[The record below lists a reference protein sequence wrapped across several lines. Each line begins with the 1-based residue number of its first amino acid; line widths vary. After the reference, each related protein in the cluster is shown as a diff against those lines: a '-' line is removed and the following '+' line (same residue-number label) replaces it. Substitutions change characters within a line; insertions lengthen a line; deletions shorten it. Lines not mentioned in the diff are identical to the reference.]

1 MMTDWMIIPG
11 WIFFFFFS
19 SMALLTIISFA
30 IEKSWRAFGRA
41 IAIFIPVIALFAVVL
56 IMDFSAKSIAILTIL
71 IAGSAIFIALI
82 IRWKKPDS
90 IKIAGDQDRI
100 DERDALFHRFYRLK
114 PGSTEFEAY
123 YHAHPEK
130 IKIDDAIRSL
140 PQLGNPGSKTYHP
153 FVAPF
158 HVAIFEVLEQM
169 TRDLEWKPDPIE
181 SEKMNISS
189 KEITERIKG
198 FARYLGADLVGA
210 TKLNP
215 AYVYSH
221 IGRAPGNWG
230 EAIELNHT
238 HAIAIAVEMRHDMIR
253 HAPESPT
260 ITESAFSYF
269 ENARIAMILAKYIN
283 LLGYDARAHVDGN
296 YRVMC
301 IPVAADAGLGELGR
315 LGLLITPKFGP
326 RVRLSVVTTNLPLEV
341 DKPIW
346 FGVQDF
352 CSFCKKCATN
362 CPSGSIDLG
371 EKKIYAGVEKW
382 QSDQENCFRFWRKQG
397 TDCAICVKVCPY
409 SYPAAP
415 MHNIVRWMV
424 RRNHF
429 ARRLAFLGDA
439 FFYGKHPKTYGS
451 IPAWHNPDF

>member
-1 MMTDWMIIPG
+1 MENWIEIVG
-11 WIFFFFFS
+11 WIILGVVS
-19 SMALLTIISFA
+19 TLALITIMSFA
-30 IEKSWRAFGRA
+30 IEKSWRACSR
-41 IAIFIPVIALFAVVL
+41 AIFIFFPVIAGIIIFL
-56 IMDFSAKSIAILTIL
+56 ITDFSFKGIVILTIL
-71 IAGSAIFIALI
+71 VLSLLIFSAIILRGRKSDSVRIIA
-82 IRWKKPDS
+82 K
-90 IKIAGDQDRI
+90 QDRI

-114 PGSTEFEAY
+114 PGSPEFEAY

-153 FVAPF
+153 LVAPF
-158 HVAIFEVLEQM
+158 HIAIFEVLEQM
-169 TRDLEWKPDPIE
+169 TRDVEWTPGPIE

-198 FARYLGADLVGA
+198 FARYLGANLVGA

-221 IGRAPGNWG
+221 IGRAPGTWG

-341 DKPIW
+341 DKPIS

-352 CSFCKKCATN
+352 CSFCKKCAIN
-362 CPSGSIDLG
+362 CPSGSIELG
-371 EKKIYAGVEKW
+371 EKKVYAGVEKW
-382 QSDQENCFRFWRKQG
+382 QSDQESCYRFWRKQG

-409 SYPAAP
+409 AYPAAP
-415 MHNIVRWMV
+415 MHDFVRWMV

-429 ARRLAFLGDA
+429 SRRLAFWGDA
-439 FFYGKHPKTYGS
+439 FFYGKRPKIHS
-451 IPAWHNPDF
+451 LFPKWHNPDF

>member
-1 MMTDWMIIPG
+1 
-11 WIFFFFFS
+11 
-19 SMALLTIISFA
+19 
-30 IEKSWRAFGRA
+30 
-41 IAIFIPVIALFAVVL
+41 
-56 IMDFSAKSIAILTIL
+56 
-71 IAGSAIFIALI
+71 
-82 IRWKKPDS
+82 
-90 IKIAGDQDRI
+90 
-100 DERDALFHRFYRLK
+100 ALFHRFYRLK
-114 PGSTEFEAY
+114 PGSPEFEAY

-153 FVAPF
+153 LLAPF

-169 TRDLEWKPDPIE
+169 TRHIEWTPCPIE
-181 SEKMNISS
+181 SEKMNISPN
-189 KEITERIKG
+189 EITERIKG
-198 FARYLGADLVGA
+198 FARYLGADLVGI

-269 ENARIAMILAKYIN
+269 ENARIVMILAKYIN
-283 LLGYDARAHVDGN
+283 LLGYEARAHVDGN

-301 IPVAADAGLGELGR
+301 IPIAADAGLGELGR

-326 RVRLSVVTTNLPLEV
+326 RVRLSVVTTNLPLKV
-341 DKPIW
+341 DKPIS

-362 CPSGSIDLG
+362 CPSRSIDLG

-382 QSDQENCFRFWRKQG
+382 QSDQENCYRFWRKQG

-415 MHNIVRWMV
+415 IHNFVRWLV
-424 RRNHF
+424 RRNHI
-429 ARRLAFLGDA
+429 ARRLMFLGDT
-439 FFYGKHPKTYGS
+439 FFYGNRPKIS
-451 IPAWHNPDF
+451 ASFQDWHNPNL

>member
-1 MMTDWMIIPG
+1 MKNWIEIVG
-11 WIFFFFFS
+11 WIIFTFFAVL
-19 SMALLTIISFA
+19 ALLTVISFLN
-30 IEKSWRAFGRA
+30 EKSWRACSRA
-41 IAIFIPVIALFAVVL
+41 ITVFIPALAGFEIVL
-56 IMDFSAKSIAILTIL
+56 MTDFSAKGIVILAIMAAAVAFLFT
-71 IAGSAIFIALI
+71 LI

-90 IKIAGDQDRI
+90 IKFVGKQARI

-114 PGSTEFEAY
+114 PGSREFEAY

-198 FARYLGADLVGA
+198 FASYLGADLVGA

-230 EAIELNHT
+230 KAIELNHT
-238 HAIAIAVEMRHDMIR
+238 HAIAIAIEMRHDMIR

-283 LLGYDARAHVDGN
+283 LLGYEARAHVDGN

-301 IPVAADAGLGELGR
+301 IPIAVDAGLGELGR

-326 RVRLSVVTTNLPLEV
+326 RVRLSIVTTNLPLDV
-341 DKPIW
+341 DQPIS
-346 FGVQDF
+346 FGVQEF
-352 CSFCKKCATN
+352 CSFCKKCAIN
-362 CPSGSIDLG
+362 CPSGSINSG
-371 EKKIYAGVEKW
+371 EKKVYAGVEKW
-382 QSDQENCFRFWRKQG
+382 QSDQENCYRFWRKQG

-439 FFYGKHPKTYGS
+439 FFYGKRPKIHS
-451 IPAWHNPDF
+451 SLPKWHNPDF